1 MGRNKKLTFATVLH
15 LSEMYQEQY
24 KEKGYLFSEEQND
37 AYFRD
42 FVAQYVGGETPVI
55 NPDIPL
61 F

>member
-1 MGRNKKLTFATVLH
+1 MGRNKKLSFATVLH
-15 LSEMYQEQY
+15 LAEMYQEQY

-37 AYFRD
+37 AHFRD

>member
-1 MGRNKKLTFATVLH
+1 
-15 LSEMYQEQY
+15 MYQEQY

-42 FVAQYVGGETPVI
+42 FVAQYVGGEPPVI

>member
-1 MGRNKKLTFATVLH
+1 
-15 LSEMYQEQY
+15 MYQEQY

>member
-1 MGRNKKLTFATVLH
+1 MGRNKKLSFATVLH
-15 LSEMYQEQY
+15 LAEMYQEQY
-24 KEKGYLFSEEQND
+24 KEKGYLFSEEQNN

-42 FVAQYVGGETPVI
+42 FVAQYVGGEPPVI